1 MKQRAIFLDRDGVI
15 NKDLNY
21 LYKIDNFKFING
33 VFHACNYLQNIGYKI
48 IVVTNQS
55 GISRGYY
62 SETDYLVL
70 CKWMV
75 SKFRENGIEILNV
88 FHCPHSP
95 DESCNCR
102 KPKPGMLLNAKVK
115 YNVDMQ
121 NSWMVGDREND
132 IKAANEAGIQNTIL
146 VRSGHNIDERNS
158 NAVHI
163 IDSIKDINQVI
174 KK

>member
-1 MKQRAIFLDRDGVI
+1 MSIKTIFLDRDGVI